1 MFLCKNSASQFLIE
15 VIAIEACRTLI
26 TESDGIANPQ
36 LVCSQDLKS
45 VLLGPLRKT
54 FDEVNRRLGVEV
66 DFYVDLYLAHDD
78 FYIQAKKTT

>member
-26 TESDGIANPQ
+26 TGSDGIAIPQ
-36 LVCSQDLKS
+36 LVCSKALKS
-45 VLLGPLRKT
+45 ALLGPLRKT
-54 FDEVNRRLGVEV
+54 FDEVKRRLGVEV
-66 DFYVDLYLAHDD
+66 DFYVDLYLAHAD